1 MDRLAGKEVPERI
14 LLCCIGGVSWWTD
27 LRVVGEVAVLRNE
40 VMIGVFSGEVAT
52 GILSEEA
59 TTTGILRE
67 EAATG
72 ILRDRG
78 DR

>member
-14 LLCCIGGVSWWTD
+14 LLCCIGGVSWWMD
-27 LRVVGEVAVLRNE
+27 LWVVEEVVVLRNE
-40 VMIGVFSGEVAT
+40 VMIGVLSGEVVT
-52 GILSEEA
+52 EILREEA
-59 TTTGILRE
+59 ATTGILRE

-78 DR
+78 DC